1 MKVINGFLQAKV
13 RPEWMTIKYLPV
25 IPPNLR
31 PIIQLKEKVMITTDL
46 NLFYSNIIN
55 SNNKIKKLRKMS
67 VPEIFLNGEKN
78 ILQNK
83 VDKLIISNKNDKI
96 NKRTKSIVNNIQG
109 KKGRFRENLLGKTV
123 DYSGRSVIII
133 EPKLDLKECGIPIKI
148 GVDYNFR
155 KYL

>member
-1 MKVINGFLQAKV
+1 
-13 RPEWMTIKYLPV
+13 
-25 IPPNLR
+25 
-31 PIIQLKEKVMITTDL
+31 MITTDL

-96 NKRTKSIVNNIQG
+96 NKRNKSIVNNIQG

-148 GVDYNFR
+148 GVD
-155 KYL
+155 

>member
-13 RPEWMTIKYLPV
+13 KPEWMTIKYLPV
-25 IPPNLR
+25 IPANLR

-96 NKRTKSIVNNIQG
+96 NKRNKSIVNNIQG

-123 DYSGRSVIII
+123 DYLFMMFAWTTKATIIA
-133 EPKLDLKECGIPIKI
+133 
-148 GVDYNFR
+148 V
-155 KYL
+155 

>member
-1 MKVINGFLQAKV
+1 
-13 RPEWMTIKYLPV
+13 MTIKYLPV
-25 IPPNLR
+25 MPPNLR
-31 PIIQLKEKVMITTDL
+31 PIIQLKEKVIITTDL

-55 SNNKIKKLRKMS
+55 SNNKIKKLKKMS
-67 VPEIFLNGEKN
+67 VPEMFLNGEKN

-123 DYSGRSVIII
+123 DYSGRSVIVV
-133 EPKLDLKECGIPIKI
+133 EPKLKLKECGIPIKI
-148 GVDYNFR
+148 GEA
-155 KYL
+155 